1 MKKLCIVLLVLLTI
15 LFMGCD
21 DNLSEPTES
30 YGPTE
35 QDYKDFDATYG
46 AFSRTLLA
54 VGNTRGMTISPEG
67 QITDIDISTLNSMMQ
82 AVLYLSPD
90 SKPIVA
96 AAVNSVKGKGFSNE
110 ERIEVEGLK
119 VNYTD
124 LSGMDGIFTLDG
136 KATQV
141 QTLVEDTSGRYMK
154 IDVKVIGLKV
164 NGTPLRDISFTLTT
178 SNPQTLSLAEA
189 YVENMK
195 LDAAKIRW

>member
-30 YGPTE
+30 CGPTE

-136 KATQV
+136 KATQA

-195 LDAAKIRW
+195 LDVAKIRW